1 MRYRVRH
8 TLKQWRQ
15 LAGLTQE
22 QLSEA
27 LKANGLD
34 TARSTIV
41 SWESGRTQPN
51 AKAISEL
58 EKVLNIKWSDDI
70 LLCKKGKK

>member
-51 AKAISEL
+51 AKAIAEL

>member
-41 SWESGRTQPN
+41 SWESGRTQPS
-51 AKAISEL
+51 AEAIAEL
-58 EKVLNIKWSDDI
+58 EKVLKIKWSDDI

>member
-22 QLSEA
+22 QLSET

-51 AKAISEL
+51 AKAIAEL

-70 LLCKKGKK
+70 LLCMKGKK